1 MVEVAQNRFVVD
13 SSGAIILGVAE
24 SKVGPGSALVD
35 GLCSPS
41 DGDWHSFRI
50 CFHAGVGTAA
60 APGIGHGAPR
70 EQRVVADAIQR

>member
-1 MVEVAQNRFVVD
+1 MAN

-70 EQRVVADAIQR
+70 EQRVVADAIQQ